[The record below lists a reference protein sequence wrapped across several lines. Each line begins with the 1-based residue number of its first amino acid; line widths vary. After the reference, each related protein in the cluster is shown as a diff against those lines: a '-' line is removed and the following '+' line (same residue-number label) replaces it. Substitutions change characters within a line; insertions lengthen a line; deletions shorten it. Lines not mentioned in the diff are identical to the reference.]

1 MASRLSVFFVWA
13 ALAASALF
21 WGLRLSA
28 TSPSA
33 PPYVLPVG
41 GGSVANGDLTRLL
54 GAEAP
59 PPSAVE
65 APAAASSRFQLSGV
79 VAPRG
84 NTAEGIALIAVDG
97 KPPRPFRVGAS
108 VDGNLVVRSVD
119 ARHVRL
125 GLPAGGGEIELGV
138 PALPMAAT
146 GTLPNLMP
154 PPVVA
159 VTPTPVT
166 PPPVEPPSPG
176 RPPESLAV
184 DPALAR

>member
-33 PPYVLPVG
+33 PAYVLPVG
-41 GGSVANGDLTRLL
+41 GGSVANGDLTRLF
-54 GAEAP
+54 GVEAP
-59 PPSAVE
+59 PPSAAE

-79 VAPRG
+79 VAPRNG
-84 NTAEGIALIAVDG
+84 TAEGIALIAVDG

-108 VDGNLVVRSVD
+108 VDGNLVVWAVD
-119 ARHVRL
+119 ARRVRL
-125 GLPAGGGEIELGV
+125 GLPAGGGDVELAV
-138 PALPMAAT
+138 PALPTAAT
-146 GTLPNLMP
+146 GTLPSLAP
-154 PPVVA
+154 PVQPPVVA
-159 VTPTPVT
+159 VTPAPVEAAT
-166 PPPVEPPSPG
+166 PPV